1 MRVSK
6 MGMKNVKLS
15 NLDEMYPVQDILLQT
30 NQVKQYGSGVYAYDN
45 VPLKVQD
52 NIEEIIK
59 RNFNKADFIEVQ
71 MPLLQQ
77 DELWKRSGRYDKY
90 IEEGVMMLS
99 ETDKGIYCL
108 APTAEEAITT
118 FVENRIT
125 SHKQLPVGF
134 YQIGPKFRNEI
145 RNRGYLLRGREFLM
159 FDLYTFDKDE
169 IGMMESYKKIRE
181 TYFKAFNEIGLDIVA
196 VAADNGSMGGKNSE
210 EIMAISTIGE
220 DTILFDEE
228 TKQGLNVEVLEK
240 DNAEEYL
247 KENYGI
253 NDVKKLKEKKACE
266 LGHIFALGTKY
277 TESMNI
283 NFIDNENNS
292 KPFYMGCYGIGV
304 SRVLG
309 LIYENNAIKE
319 NDKVVG
325 VSLPLSVT
333 PYYLY
338 IISNDKKKE
347 SAEEL
352 YSKFNDKDI
361 EVIID
366 DVKGSIGEKIRNA
379 KVLGIPY
386 IAIMGNNT
394 EDGYVEIER
403 TRDGAKKTVKVDE
416 LLDLVEKMKKEKIM
430 RKIVILLSAMLFMVA
445 CEKGNE
451 EVKEAKVVVSVYDE
465 NGKMITGVPVKMYN
479 EKDYKI
485 FEKDNLTSPTAII
498 QTNKS
503 GIATFTLPQE
513 EWFAAQSQRFLTF
526 VVQEGGGPDN
536 YQIWSAGKTV
546 EAGKVVKIEIR
557 LTQFP
562 N

>member
-15 NLDEMYPVQDILLQT
+15 NLDEMYPVQDILMQT

-99 ETDKGIYCL
+99 ETDKGTYCL

-253 NDVKKLKEKKACE
+253 NDVKNLKEKKACE

-416 LLDLVEKMKKEKIM
+416 LLDLVEKMKKEK
-430 RKIVILLSAMLFMVA
+430 
-445 CEKGNE
+445 
-451 EVKEAKVVVSVYDE
+451 
-465 NGKMITGVPVKMYN
+465 
-479 EKDYKI
+479 KD
-485 FEKDNLTSPTAII
+485 
-498 QTNKS
+498 
-503 GIATFTLPQE
+503 
-513 EWFAAQSQRFLTF
+513 
-526 VVQEGGGPDN
+526 
-536 YQIWSAGKTV
+536 
-546 EAGKVVKIEIR
+546 IE
-557 LTQFP
+557 F
-562 N
+562 

>member
-99 ETDKGIYCL
+99 ETDKGTYCL
-108 APTAEEAITT
+108 APTAEEVITT

-416 LLDLVEKMKKEKIM
+416 LLDLVEKMKKEK
-430 RKIVILLSAMLFMVA
+430 
-445 CEKGNE
+445 
-451 EVKEAKVVVSVYDE
+451 
-465 NGKMITGVPVKMYN
+465 
-479 EKDYKI
+479 KDIK
-485 FEKDNLTSPTAII
+485 F
-498 QTNKS
+498 
-503 GIATFTLPQE
+503 
-513 EWFAAQSQRFLTF
+513 
-526 VVQEGGGPDN
+526 
-536 YQIWSAGKTV
+536 
-546 EAGKVVKIEIR
+546 
-557 LTQFP
+557 
-562 N
+562 

>member
-15 NLDEMYPVQDILLQT
+15 NLDEMYPVQDILMQT

-99 ETDKGIYCL
+99 ETDKGTYCL

-145 RNRGYLLRGREFLM
+145 RNRGYLLRGKEFLM

-394 EDGYVEIER
+394 ENGYVEIER
-403 TRDGAKKTVKVDE
+403 TRDGAQKTVKVDE
-416 LLDLVEKMKKEKIM
+416 LLDLVEKMKKEK
-430 RKIVILLSAMLFMVA
+430 
-445 CEKGNE
+445 
-451 EVKEAKVVVSVYDE
+451 
-465 NGKMITGVPVKMYN
+465 
-479 EKDYKI
+479 KD
-485 FEKDNLTSPTAII
+485 
-498 QTNKS
+498 
-503 GIATFTLPQE
+503 
-513 EWFAAQSQRFLTF
+513 
-526 VVQEGGGPDN
+526 
-536 YQIWSAGKTV
+536 
-546 EAGKVVKIEIR
+546 IE
-557 LTQFP
+557 F
-562 N
+562 

>member
-6 MGMKNVKLS
+6 MGMKNVILS

-99 ETDKGIYCL
+99 ETDKGTYCL

-403 TRDGAKKTVKVDE
+403 TRDRAKKTVKVDE
-416 LLDLVEKMKKEKIM
+416 LLDLVEKMKKEK
-430 RKIVILLSAMLFMVA
+430 
-445 CEKGNE
+445 
-451 EVKEAKVVVSVYDE
+451 
-465 NGKMITGVPVKMYN
+465 
-479 EKDYKI
+479 KD
-485 FEKDNLTSPTAII
+485 
-498 QTNKS
+498 
-503 GIATFTLPQE
+503 
-513 EWFAAQSQRFLTF
+513 
-526 VVQEGGGPDN
+526 
-536 YQIWSAGKTV
+536 
-546 EAGKVVKIEIR
+546 IE
-557 LTQFP
+557 F
-562 N
+562 

>member
-352 YSKFNDKDI
+352 YSRFNDKDI

-416 LLDLVEKMKKEKIM
+416 LLDLVEKMKKEK
-430 RKIVILLSAMLFMVA
+430 
-445 CEKGNE
+445 
-451 EVKEAKVVVSVYDE
+451 
-465 NGKMITGVPVKMYN
+465 
-479 EKDYKI
+479 KD
-485 FEKDNLTSPTAII
+485 
-498 QTNKS
+498 
-503 GIATFTLPQE
+503 
-513 EWFAAQSQRFLTF
+513 
-526 VVQEGGGPDN
+526 
-536 YQIWSAGKTV
+536 
-546 EAGKVVKIEIR
+546 IE
-557 LTQFP
+557 F
-562 N
+562 

>member
-1 MRVSK
+1 MRISK

-15 NLDEMYPVQDILLQT
+15 NLDEMYPAQDILMQT

-45 VPLKVQD
+45 IPLKVQD
-52 NIEEIIK
+52 NIEEVIK
-59 RNFNKADFIEVQ
+59 KHFNKADCIEVQ

-77 DELWKRSGRYDKY
+77 DEIWKRSGRYDKY

-99 ETDKGIYCL
+99 ETDKGTYCL

-125 SHKQLPVGF
+125 SHKQLPAVF
-134 YQIGPKFRNEI
+134 YQIGTKFRNEI
-145 RNRGYLLRGREFLM
+145 RNRGYLLRGKEFLM
-159 FDLYTFDKDE
+159 FDLYSFDKDE
-169 IGMMESYKKIRE
+169 EGMMETYKKIRE
-181 TYFKAFNEIGLDIVA
+181 TYFKAFKELQLDIVA

-210 EIMAISTIGE
+210 EIMALSRIGE

-240 DNAEEYL
+240 ENAKEYL
-247 KENYGI
+247 AEQYNI
-253 NDVKKLKEKKACE
+253 NDIEKLEERKAVE

-277 TESMNI
+277 SDSMNI
-283 NFIDNENNS
+283 NYIDSENNS

-309 LIYENNAIKE
+309 LMYENNVIKE

-325 VSLPLSVT
+325 FSLPLSVV

-338 IISNDKKKE
+338 IISNDKKKDV
-347 SAEEL
+347 AEDL

-361 EVIID
+361 DVIID

-379 KVLGIPY
+379 KILGIPY

-403 TRDGAKKTVKVDE
+403 TKDGAKKTVKIEE
-416 LLDLVEKMKKEKIM
+416 LIEEVQKMK
-430 RKIVILLSAMLFMVA
+430 
-445 CEKGNE
+445 
-451 EVKEAKVVVSVYDE
+451 
-465 NGKMITGVPVKMYN
+465 
-479 EKDYKI
+479 
-485 FEKDNLTSPTAII
+485 LTK
-498 QTNKS
+498 NDME
-503 GIATFTLPQE
+503 F
-513 EWFAAQSQRFLTF
+513 
-526 VVQEGGGPDN
+526 
-536 YQIWSAGKTV
+536 
-546 EAGKVVKIEIR
+546 
-557 LTQFP
+557 
-562 N
+562 

>member
-15 NLDEMYPVQDILLQT
+15 NLDEMYPVQDILMQT

-319 NDKVVG
+319 NEKVVG

-403 TRDGAKKTVKVDE
+403 TRDRAKKTVKVDE
-416 LLDLVEKMKKEKIM
+416 LLDLVEKMKKEK
-430 RKIVILLSAMLFMVA
+430 
-445 CEKGNE
+445 
-451 EVKEAKVVVSVYDE
+451 
-465 NGKMITGVPVKMYN
+465 
-479 EKDYKI
+479 KD
-485 FEKDNLTSPTAII
+485 
-498 QTNKS
+498 
-503 GIATFTLPQE
+503 
-513 EWFAAQSQRFLTF
+513 
-526 VVQEGGGPDN
+526 
-536 YQIWSAGKTV
+536 
-546 EAGKVVKIEIR
+546 IE
-557 LTQFP
+557 F
-562 N
+562 

>member
-319 NDKVVG
+319 NEKVVG

-379 KVLGIPY
+379 KVLGISY

-416 LLDLVEKMKKEKIM
+416 LLDLVEKMKKEK
-430 RKIVILLSAMLFMVA
+430 
-445 CEKGNE
+445 
-451 EVKEAKVVVSVYDE
+451 
-465 NGKMITGVPVKMYN
+465 
-479 EKDYKI
+479 KD
-485 FEKDNLTSPTAII
+485 
-498 QTNKS
+498 
-503 GIATFTLPQE
+503 
-513 EWFAAQSQRFLTF
+513 
-526 VVQEGGGPDN
+526 
-536 YQIWSAGKTV
+536 
-546 EAGKVVKIEIR
+546 IE
-557 LTQFP
+557 F
-562 N
+562 

>member
-15 NLDEMYPVQDILLQT
+15 NLDEMYPVQDILMQT

-416 LLDLVEKMKKEKIM
+416 LLDLVEKMKKEK
-430 RKIVILLSAMLFMVA
+430 
-445 CEKGNE
+445 
-451 EVKEAKVVVSVYDE
+451 
-465 NGKMITGVPVKMYN
+465 
-479 EKDYKI
+479 KD
-485 FEKDNLTSPTAII
+485 
-498 QTNKS
+498 
-503 GIATFTLPQE
+503 
-513 EWFAAQSQRFLTF
+513 
-526 VVQEGGGPDN
+526 
-536 YQIWSAGKTV
+536 
-546 EAGKVVKIEIR
+546 IE
-557 LTQFP
+557 F
-562 N
+562 

>member
-15 NLDEMYPVQDILLQT
+15 NLDEMYPVQDILMQT

-99 ETDKGIYCL
+99 ETDKGTYCL

-145 RNRGYLLRGREFLM
+145 RNRGYLLRGKEFLM

-338 IISNDKKKE
+338 IISNDKKNE

-416 LLDLVEKMKKEKIM
+416 LLDLVEKMKKEK
-430 RKIVILLSAMLFMVA
+430 
-445 CEKGNE
+445 
-451 EVKEAKVVVSVYDE
+451 
-465 NGKMITGVPVKMYN
+465 
-479 EKDYKI
+479 KD
-485 FEKDNLTSPTAII
+485 
-498 QTNKS
+498 
-503 GIATFTLPQE
+503 
-513 EWFAAQSQRFLTF
+513 
-526 VVQEGGGPDN
+526 
-536 YQIWSAGKTV
+536 
-546 EAGKVVKIEIR
+546 IE
-557 LTQFP
+557 F
-562 N
+562 

>member
-1 MRVSK
+1 MRISK
-6 MGMKNVKLS
+6 MGMKNVKLA
-15 NLDEMYPVQDILLQT
+15 NLDEMYPVQDILMQT

-45 VPLKVQD
+45 IPLKVQD
-52 NIEEIIK
+52 NVEEIIK
-59 RNFNKADFIEVQ
+59 KNFNKADFIEVQ

-77 DELWKRSGRYDKY
+77 DEIWKRSGRFDKY

-99 ETDKGIYCL
+99 ETDKGTYCL

-145 RNRGYLLRGREFLM
+145 RNRGYLLRGKEFLM

-169 IGMMESYKKIRE
+169 IGMMEAYKKVRS
-181 TYFKAFNEIGLDIVA
+181 TYFKAFNEIGLEIVA

-210 EIMAISTIGE
+210 EIMAISSIGE

-240 DNAEEYL
+240 ENAEEYL
-247 KENYGI
+247 KETYGI
-253 NDVKKLKEKKACE
+253 NDVKKLKEQKACE

-283 NFIDNENNS
+283 KFIDNENNS

-379 KVLGIPY
+379 KILGIPY

-394 EDGYVEIER
+394 EEGYVEIER
-403 TRDGAKKTVKVDE
+403 TKDGAKKTVKIDE
-416 LLDLVEKMKKEKIM
+416 LISLVEVMKNTKKD
-430 RKIVILLSAMLFMVA
+430 VIF
-445 CEKGNE
+445 
-451 EVKEAKVVVSVYDE
+451 
-465 NGKMITGVPVKMYN
+465 
-479 EKDYKI
+479 
-485 FEKDNLTSPTAII
+485 
-498 QTNKS
+498 
-503 GIATFTLPQE
+503 
-513 EWFAAQSQRFLTF
+513 
-526 VVQEGGGPDN
+526 
-536 YQIWSAGKTV
+536 
-546 EAGKVVKIEIR
+546 
-557 LTQFP
+557 
-562 N
+562 

>member
-6 MGMKNVKLS
+6 MGMKNIKLS

-403 TRDGAKKTVKVDE
+403 TRDRAKKTVKIDE
-416 LLDLVEKMKKEKIM
+416 LLDLVEKMKKEK
-430 RKIVILLSAMLFMVA
+430 
-445 CEKGNE
+445 
-451 EVKEAKVVVSVYDE
+451 
-465 NGKMITGVPVKMYN
+465 
-479 EKDYKI
+479 KD
-485 FEKDNLTSPTAII
+485 
-498 QTNKS
+498 
-503 GIATFTLPQE
+503 
-513 EWFAAQSQRFLTF
+513 
-526 VVQEGGGPDN
+526 
-536 YQIWSAGKTV
+536 
-546 EAGKVVKIEIR
+546 IE
-557 LTQFP
+557 F
-562 N
+562 

>member
-15 NLDEMYPVQDILLQT
+15 NLDEMYPVQDILMQT

-99 ETDKGIYCL
+99 ETDKGTYCL

-145 RNRGYLLRGREFLM
+145 RNRGYLLRGKEFLM

-416 LLDLVEKMKKEKIM
+416 LLDLVEKMKKEK
-430 RKIVILLSAMLFMVA
+430 
-445 CEKGNE
+445 
-451 EVKEAKVVVSVYDE
+451 
-465 NGKMITGVPVKMYN
+465 
-479 EKDYKI
+479 KDIK
-485 FEKDNLTSPTAII
+485 F
-498 QTNKS
+498 
-503 GIATFTLPQE
+503 
-513 EWFAAQSQRFLTF
+513 
-526 VVQEGGGPDN
+526 
-536 YQIWSAGKTV
+536 
-546 EAGKVVKIEIR
+546 
-557 LTQFP
+557 
-562 N
+562 

>member
-99 ETDKGIYCL
+99 ETDKGTYCL

-319 NDKVVG
+319 NEKVVG

-416 LLDLVEKMKKEKIM
+416 LLDLVEKMKKEK
-430 RKIVILLSAMLFMVA
+430 
-445 CEKGNE
+445 
-451 EVKEAKVVVSVYDE
+451 
-465 NGKMITGVPVKMYN
+465 
-479 EKDYKI
+479 KD
-485 FEKDNLTSPTAII
+485 
-498 QTNKS
+498 
-503 GIATFTLPQE
+503 
-513 EWFAAQSQRFLTF
+513 
-526 VVQEGGGPDN
+526 
-536 YQIWSAGKTV
+536 
-546 EAGKVVKIEIR
+546 IE
-557 LTQFP
+557 F
-562 N
+562 

>member
-99 ETDKGIYCL
+99 KTDKGIYCL

-319 NDKVVG
+319 NEKVVG

-416 LLDLVEKMKKEKIM
+416 LLDLVEKMKKEK
-430 RKIVILLSAMLFMVA
+430 
-445 CEKGNE
+445 
-451 EVKEAKVVVSVYDE
+451 
-465 NGKMITGVPVKMYN
+465 
-479 EKDYKI
+479 KD
-485 FEKDNLTSPTAII
+485 
-498 QTNKS
+498 
-503 GIATFTLPQE
+503 
-513 EWFAAQSQRFLTF
+513 
-526 VVQEGGGPDN
+526 
-536 YQIWSAGKTV
+536 
-546 EAGKVVKIEIR
+546 IE
-557 LTQFP
+557 F
-562 N
+562 

>member
-15 NLDEMYPVQDILLQT
+15 NLDEMYPVQDILMQT

-145 RNRGYLLRGREFLM
+145 RNRGYLLRGKEFLM

-253 NDVKKLKEKKACE
+253 NDVKNLKEKKACE

-319 NDKVVG
+319 NEKVVG

-416 LLDLVEKMKKEKIM
+416 LLDLVEKMKKEK
-430 RKIVILLSAMLFMVA
+430 
-445 CEKGNE
+445 
-451 EVKEAKVVVSVYDE
+451 
-465 NGKMITGVPVKMYN
+465 
-479 EKDYKI
+479 KD
-485 FEKDNLTSPTAII
+485 
-498 QTNKS
+498 
-503 GIATFTLPQE
+503 
-513 EWFAAQSQRFLTF
+513 
-526 VVQEGGGPDN
+526 
-536 YQIWSAGKTV
+536 
-546 EAGKVVKIEIR
+546 IE
-557 LTQFP
+557 F
-562 N
+562 

>member
-319 NDKVVG
+319 NEKVVG

-403 TRDGAKKTVKVDE
+403 TRDGAKKTVKVDG
-416 LLDLVEKMKKEKIM
+416 LLDLVEKMKKEK
-430 RKIVILLSAMLFMVA
+430 
-445 CEKGNE
+445 
-451 EVKEAKVVVSVYDE
+451 
-465 NGKMITGVPVKMYN
+465 
-479 EKDYKI
+479 KD
-485 FEKDNLTSPTAII
+485 
-498 QTNKS
+498 
-503 GIATFTLPQE
+503 
-513 EWFAAQSQRFLTF
+513 
-526 VVQEGGGPDN
+526 
-536 YQIWSAGKTV
+536 
-546 EAGKVVKIEIR
+546 IE
-557 LTQFP
+557 F
-562 N
+562 